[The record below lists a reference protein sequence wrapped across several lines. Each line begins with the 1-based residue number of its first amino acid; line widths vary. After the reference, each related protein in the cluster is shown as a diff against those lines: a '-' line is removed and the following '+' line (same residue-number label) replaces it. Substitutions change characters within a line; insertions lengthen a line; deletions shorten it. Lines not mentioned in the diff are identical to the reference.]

1 MSESADVSPIRR
13 RTSPWAPLRYRI
25 FFALFVAQL
34 VSNIGTL
41 MQNVGSAWL
50 MGDLHASTALV
61 ALVQTATFLP
71 VLLVGIPAGAL
82 ADIVDR
88 RRLIV
93 VTQAWMMAFA
103 FVLAALSFADAVT
116 PGVLLSLTFAL
127 GLGTAINGPAWMAIQ
142 QDLVPKQDVPQAIA
156 LGALTYNVGRA
167 VGPALG
173 GLVIAVAG
181 PPWVFV
187 VNGVSFL
194 GVLVV
199 VATWR
204 PPRRRD
210 RVPLESLAGATR
222 ACLRYGANAPLLR
235 GILTRTAAFIV
246 PAAALHALLPTVVRD
261 ELGLGSAGYGVL
273 LACFGVGAASA
284 ALIRPRAAAAMS
296 PDTVMVVATLVVA
309 GALVVTG
316 LVHIAWVIALTM
328 LVAGGAW
335 VLATITTNVAAQIA
349 LPWWVRARGL
359 GLFLL
364 VITGGIAVGSA
375 LWGLV
380 AEWSL
385 PGAYVVAAIVLVVC
399 SASTR
404 RWKLGTADTLDLAPV
419 PGADPVV
426 ALLPRPTDGPV
437 VVTVAYTVPDRE
449 MVVFADAMRVV
460 EAHRRRTGAYQWGLF
475 RDLAEPHRFVE
486 MFHVESWADHL
497 RQHQRVTVHFGEQWE
512 SVRNY
517 MHTTEAPSHLLS
529 AYSPGGLETLV
540 PHSEPDELTSAE

>member
-1 MSESADVSPIRR
+1 M
-13 RTSPWAPLRYRI
+13 
-25 FFALFVAQL
+25 
-34 VSNIGTL
+34 
-41 MQNVGSAWL
+41 
-50 MGDLHASTALV
+50 

-93 VTQAWMMAFA
+93 GTQAWMMATA
-103 FVLAALSFADAVT
+103 FVLAGLSFADLVT
-116 PGVLLSLTFAL
+116 PGLLLSLTFAL
-127 GLGTAINGPAWMAIQ
+127 GLGTALNGPAWMAIQ
-142 QDLVPKQDVPQAIA
+142 QDLVPHEDVPQAIA

-181 PPWVFV
+181 PPWVFM
-187 VNGVSFL
+187 VNAVSFL

-199 VATWR
+199 VAAWR
-204 PPRRRD
+204 SPRRRE

-222 ACLRYGANAPLLR
+222 ACLRYAAHAPLLR
-235 GILTRTAAFIV
+235 GILARTAAFIV
-246 PAAALHALLPTVVRD
+246 PAAALHALLPIVVRD
-261 ELGLGSAGYGVL
+261 ELGGGSAMYGLL

-284 ALIRPRAAAAMS
+284 ALIRPRAAARLS
-296 PDTVMVVATLVVA
+296 PDALMLVATIVIA
-309 GALVVTG
+309 GALLITG
-316 LVHIAWVIALTM
+316 LVHVAWVIALTL

-364 VITGGIAVGSA
+364 VMTGGIALGSA

-385 PGAYVVAAIVLVVC
+385 TGAYVVAAIVLVVC

-404 RWKLGTADTLDLAPV
+404 RWKLGAADTLDLTPV

-426 ALLPRPTDGPV
+426 TLMPRPTDGPV
-437 VVTVAYTVPDRE
+437 VVTVAYIVPEGE
-449 MVVFADAMRVV
+449 MVGFAEAMLVV
-460 EAHRRRTGAYQWGLF
+460 EAHRRRTGAYQWDLF

-486 MFHVESWADHL
+486 MFHVESWAAHL
-497 RQHQRVTVHFGEQWE
+497 RQHQRVTAHFDEQWD
-512 SVRNY
+512 SVREY
-517 MHTTEAPSHLLS
+517 LHTIEAP
-529 AYSPGGLETLV
+529 APPPVGLQPRRARAPRP
-540 PHSEPDELTSAE
+540 PHGARRAHHHRIAGR